1 MEGRSAISFHHFST
15 VTVIVSLAISHPN
28 LIKSYDYTINHIYD
42 SIFVLVMIS
51 RIGHLGYNIG
61 QLRLLRLT
69 ARNRNYYETLGISRD
84 ATEAEIKKAYKDLAR
99 KYHPDRPD
107 GNNEIFLR
115 VQEANETLS
124 SALKRAE
131 YDRETFGESIADAG
145 TDGQSGGGPE
155 MGAFVGKKKGGTYH
169 SPEYVDSLRKWEEWK
184 ERYEETAHR

>member
-1 MEGRSAISFHHFST
+1 MI
-15 VTVIVSLAISHPN
+15 
-28 LIKSYDYTINHIYD
+28 
-42 SIFVLVMIS
+42 LVMIIH

-69 ARNRNYYETLGISRD
+69 ARNRNHYETLGISRD

-124 SALKRAE
+124 SSLKRAE
-131 YDRETFGESIADAG
+131 YDRETFGETNVGDTG
-145 TDGQSGGGPE
+145 TDGQSGTGPE
-155 MGAFVGKKKGGTYH
+155 MGAFVGKKKGGTYY

-184 ERYEETAHR
+184 ERFEDTVHR

>member
-1 MEGRSAISFHHFST
+1 
-15 VTVIVSLAISHPN
+15 
-28 LIKSYDYTINHIYD
+28 
-42 SIFVLVMIS
+42 MIS

-69 ARNRNYYETLGISRD
+69 ARNRNYYDTLGISRD

-131 YDRETFGESIADAG
+131 YDRDTFGESQVAD
-145 TDGQSGGGPE
+145 TTSDEQSGPE
-155 MGAFVGKKKGGTYH
+155 MGAFVGKKKGGTYY
-169 SPEYVDSLRKWEEWK
+169 SPEYVDSLRKWDEWK
-184 ERYEETAHR
+184 ERFEETVHR

>member
-1 MEGRSAISFHHFST
+1 
-15 VTVIVSLAISHPN
+15 
-28 LIKSYDYTINHIYD
+28 
-42 SIFVLVMIS
+42 MIS

-69 ARNRNYYETLGISRD
+69 ARNRNYYDTLGISRD

-131 YDRETFGESIADAG
+131 YDRDTFGETQAAD
-145 TDGQSGGGPE
+145 TTSDEQSGPE
-155 MGAFVGKKKGGTYH
+155 MGAFVGKKKGGTYY
-169 SPEYVDSLRKWEEWK
+169 SPEYVDSLRKWDEWK
-184 ERYEETAHR
+184 ERFEETVHR